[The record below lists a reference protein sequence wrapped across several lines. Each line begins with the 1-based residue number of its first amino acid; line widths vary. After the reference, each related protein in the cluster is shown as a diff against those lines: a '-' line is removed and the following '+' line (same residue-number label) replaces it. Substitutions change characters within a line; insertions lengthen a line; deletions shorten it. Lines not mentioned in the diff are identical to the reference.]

1 MSRLNSKVAIVTGSG
16 SGIGA
21 ATAKRFAEEGASVVI
36 CGRRLEPLQAVVAE
50 IEAAGGKATAITC
63 DVSDEQSVKNLIA
76 ETVSAYGQL
85 DIVVNNATLIE
96 AGALGFHETQA
107 WRNNFTVT
115 VDGTMF
121 MMREAYAE
129 LAKTKGSVVN
139 ISSVV
144 ALLGTPYMTAYAAAK
159 AAVIGMS
166 RNAAIEWAQEGI
178 RVNTIV
184 PGVFLTEPTKALVPD
199 EESQKEMAKTVPIRR
214 IGDPAECANAILFL
228 ASDEASYV
236 TGSVLNVD
244 GGRTAELN
252 VGAADM
258 EG

>member
-1 MSRLNSKVAIVTGSG
+1 MSRLLNKVAIVTGGG

-21 ATAKRFAEEGASVVI
+21 ATAKRFAEEGASVVV
-36 CGRRLEPLQAVVAE
+36 CGRRIEPLQSVVAD
-50 IEAAGGKATAITC
+50 IKKDGGKAAAITC
-63 DVSDEQSVKNLIA
+63 DVSDESSVKDLIA
-76 ETVSAYGQL
+76 ETVSTFGQL

-96 AGALGFHETQA
+96 AGALGFHDTDA
-107 WRNNFTVT
+107 WRKNFTVT

-121 MMREAYAE
+121 VMREAYPE
-129 LAKTKGSVVN
+129 LVKSKGSVVN

-144 ALLGTPYMTAYAAAK
+144 ALLGTPYMTGYAAAK
-159 AAVIGMS
+159 SAVIGMG

-199 EESQKEMAKTVPIRR
+199 EESQKQMAQSVPNRR
-214 IGDPAECANAILFL
+214 IGDPVECANAILFL
-228 ASDEASYV
+228 ASDEASYI

-252 VGAADM
+252 TGSADM